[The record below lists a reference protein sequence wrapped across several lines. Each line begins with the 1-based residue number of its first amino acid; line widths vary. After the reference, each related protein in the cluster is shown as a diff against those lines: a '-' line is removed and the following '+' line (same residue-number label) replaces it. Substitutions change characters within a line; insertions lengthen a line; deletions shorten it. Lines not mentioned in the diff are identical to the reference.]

1 MQYRILVMYIVS
13 FVFVDKREQIFLS
26 STKSGGD
33 DNDTHLHYQ
42 PRPTGLRQR
51 LMIGRLQSMIS
62 SCCCW
67 VQLLLNPRMS
77 IMRTRLCVS
86 FLIFIDQH
94 VHGPDGC
101 CKSGHASEH
110 SLANKPLSRILI
122 VSHQERGQQNWPGPD
137 Y

>member
-86 FLIFIDQH
+86 FLI
-94 VHGPDGC
+94 
-101 CKSGHASEH
+101 
-110 SLANKPLSRILI
+110 LLI
-122 VSHQERGQQNWPGPD
+122 NMCMGRMDVAKVGMPVNTHWLTNR
-137 Y
+137 